1 MSLIWGDFSLKEKR
15 KISYYKK
22 KLLYGYGFISLW
34 LVGTVVF
41 FIIPLV
47 KSLVYSFSEVTID
60 SGKTITKWVGFDKYI
75 KVLTQDEKYTKYLFD
90 MLIETLWKTPLVI
103 IFSLFI
109 AVILNQKFKGRTIA
123 RAIFF
128 LPVIIVTGPIYKIIT
143 DDIDSSG
150 NNMEQFSTVFS
161 TDLIGEFLEFIG
173 VYGISN
179 KINNLI
185 SAVADNIFGIVWNSG
200 IQILLFL
207 SALQRIPVSVRE
219 ASMIDGA
226 TAWEYFWKI
235 TVPYIKPFIFAN
247 IVFTVIDVFTN
258 PLNTVMERISIM
270 RNQWDFGE
278 ASAMAWIY
286 FTIIMAIIGV
296 ISFIFRKRGDYS

>member
-1 MSLIWGDFSLKEKR
+1 MKEKR

-34 LVGTVVF
+34 FVGTVVF
-41 FIIPLV
+41 FIVPLV
-47 KSLVYSFSEVTID
+47 KSFVYSFSEVTID
-60 SGKTITKWVGFDKYI
+60 SGKTVTKWVGFDKYI

-90 MLIETLWKTPLVI
+90 MLIETLWKTPLII

-143 DDIDSSG
+143 GDIDSTG

-179 KINNLI
+179 KINKINIDSQSIFILTMVLI
-185 SAVADNIFGIVWNSG
+185 LMFFI
-200 IQILLFL
+200 
-207 SALQRIPVSVRE
+207 VSVNI
-219 ASMIDGA
+219 SK
-226 TAWEYFWKI
+226 KI
-235 TVPYIKPFIFAN
+235 FLKK
-247 IVFTVIDVFTN
+247 D
-258 PLNTVMERISIM
+258 L
-270 RNQWDFGE
+270 
-278 ASAMAWIY
+278 
-286 FTIIMAIIGV
+286 
-296 ISFIFRKRGDYS
+296 